1 MLLSLA
7 LRTLRRRPAR
17 TCTTLLGVALGVAT
31 LFSVLALHRGYQEG
45 MRSEL
50 DRLGAHILVVP
61 KGCPYDAASM
71 ALHGASWPCYLRA
84 GYLSEVQATPGV
96 AVAAPLLMNA
106 VTVPGGGQAVY
117 IGARPD
123 LLALRRGWH
132 IQGRFPQA
140 ESGKGLEV
148 LVGSEVAREHG
159 LALGQS
165 FALPGLEAKATVAG
179 VLERTG
185 GADDLFV
192 HMPLGAAQ
200 RLFYR
205 PGQLTH
211 ILVRLRDPDQLEGVT
226 SALRGCDAGLQM
238 NVVPLSH
245 LFQSIQQLLR
255 STRLLLLCVALVA
268 LLAAGAGVGNAV
280 LLSVTERTREIGVLR
295 ALGAS
300 VSEVVRLIW
309 LEALAICAGGA
320 ALGLTLALLGGGW
333 IEAWLR
339 ARLPFAPSDALMRG
353 DAAAAAGCALVALLL
368 GSAAALPA
376 AWRAG
381 QLPPVAAMRAGS
393 A

>member
-31 LFSVLALHRGYQEG
+31 LFSVLALHRGYQDG

-50 DRLGAHILVVP
+50 DRLGAQILVVP

-123 LLALRRGWH
+123 LLALRRGWR
-132 IQGRFPQA
+132 IQGLFPQA

-159 LALGQS
+159 LAVGQS

-185 GADDLFV
+185 GADDLFI

-200 RLFYR
+200 RLFHR

-245 LFQSIQQLLR
+245 LFQSIQELLR

-320 ALGLTLALLGGGW
+320 ALGLALALLGGGW